1 VADFDP
7 STDPEVIALFATEAA
22 ERVLRLTACLDS
34 LSGGDTAVLDD
45 CRREA
50 HTLKGTAAMMGFA
63 EVAESARRLEQLLGE
78 GEGAGGATD
87 ETPMVDSSRS
97 AGGSDHSMPDLDAI
111 RAELTKLIARVAAAT
126 TPSADE

>member
-22 ERVLRLTACLDS
+22 ERVLRLTACLDA
-34 LSGGDTAVLDD
+34 LSGGETGVRDD

-63 EVAESARRLEQLLGE
+63 EVAESARRLELLLAE
-78 GEGAGGATD
+78 
-87 ETPMVDSSRS
+87 
-97 AGGSDHSMPDLDAI
+97 PDVDAI
-111 RAELTKLIARVAAAT
+111 RIELTQLIALVATAT
-126 TPSADE
+126 TASENE